1 MKIQKVCLFLLL
13 GIFMGFSST
22 DAYAVMEAC
31 PPHQA
36 KTKLFAKRD
45 KTIYETK
52 TLEEI
57 NHYAGGGM
65 GGTVL
70 AFVEY
75 GGEESLD
82 LEAEYFFR
90 VIDAGNG
97 KFCVKLDN
105 VEAYFYARPRI
116 VMPSIFKKGSC
127 NYNWIYKHEKR
138 HLQALYDYHDLH
150 TKRYAQY
157 LGHIAKSLPIP
168 RPIEEEH
175 VELVKEQIREYFS
188 ERFSKL
194 VDESIVELIAE
205 QRKIDSPSEYQ
216 AGTMRFAKC
225 HREDEKKSKD
235 KGKNNGGLPD
245 LGSVVPPKTF
255 DNPLDGFDPTKDL
268 PF

>member
-1 MKIQKVCLFLLL
+1 MKIQKLCLFLLL
-13 GIFMGFSST
+13 GIFIGFSST
-22 DAYAVMEAC
+22 EAYAVMEAC
-31 PPHQA
+31 PPHQT

-45 KTIYETK
+45 KTIYETR
-52 TLEEI
+52 TLEDI

-65 GGTVL
+65 GGIVL

-82 LEAEYFFR
+82 LEAEFFFS
-90 VIDAGNG
+90 VLDTGAG
-97 KFCVKLDN
+97 KYCVKLDN

-116 VMPSIFKKGSC
+116 VMPDIFKKGSC

-138 HLQALYDYHDLH
+138 HLQALYDYHDRN
-150 TKRYAQY
+150 TKRYSQY

-168 RPIEEEH
+168 IPIEEEH
-175 VELVKEQIREYFS
+175 VELVKEQIREYFTQ
-188 ERFSKL
+188 RFSKL
-194 VDESIVELIAE
+194 VDESLMELIAE

-225 HREDEKKSKD
+225 KREDDQKQKKKND
-235 KGKNNGGLPD
+235 KGLPD
-245 LGSVVPPKTF
+245 IGDEIPGKTF
-255 DNPLDGFDPTKDL
+255 DNPLDGFDPKKDL